1 MKKPMQMC
9 ESLQG
14 WRLGKLNIS
23 YKILVDEFRIA
34 METTVGDASWIN
46 GNNEIHNRI
55 IHSLV
60 REGLLDSNE
69 R

>member
-1 MKKPMQMC
+1 MKKPMQIC

-55 IHSLV
+55 IHNMV
-60 REGLLDSNE
+60 R
-69 R
+69 

>member
-55 IHSLV
+55 IHNMV
-60 REGLLDSNE
+60 R
-69 R
+69 

>member
-1 MKKPMQMC
+1 MQMC

-55 IHSLV
+55 IHNMV
-60 REGLLDSNE
+60 R
-69 R
+69 